1 MPSLLECGCA
11 PSNARARETNSL
23 VICLAGNPNVGKSTL
38 FNRLTGSAA
47 ETANYPGMTV
57 ELGVAKAYWEG
68 RKVQVVDLPGTYA
81 LDPTS
86 EDQWVARHG
95 ILDWRPDVVVAVVD
109 ATNLA
114 RNLYLVLQL
123 LDLGCRVV
131 VSLNLMDEARRHSV
145 KIDTQALAREL
156 GVPVVPTVARS
167 GEGVRELIGAVL
179 AAGANKEA
187 SSSPLFFRYS
197 PAVEEET
204 EAVIGRLKER
214 TTSLP
219 YGLPARAVALALL
232 EEDSELTDQVRVQ
245 APDQVDPAL
254 GRGSLALRVAAER
267 HARAQAIA
275 STVVVEQEGA
285 RSERWWRLTT
295 SLPTGLPIL
304 LGVLGAVFAL
314 LFYLGGWLSTL
325 LSSAWTATASPLLTG
340 AVHALLGT
348 GTLGQTILWGL
359 DGGIL
364 ATLAVAIPYILTFYF
379 ILAVIEDSG
388 YMNAAAFLSDR
399 LMHAFGLHGR
409 AVIPLI
415 SAAGCN
421 VPAIMG
427 TRVLSSKR
435 ERTIACTLVT
445 LTPCSARTAV
455 IIGAVSLYAGWQ
467 WALFVFGITF
477 MVGLAAGVLLNRLLP
492 GQAEGLI
499 MEMFPFRRPSLRIV
513 VAKTWR
519 RFSGFIWAAAPI
531 ILVGSLALGALYETG
546 LIFHLSRPL
555 SPIVVDWLGLPAV
568 TGLTLI
574 FAVLRKELALQLLVV
589 LAVAKYGPQA
599 ANLLKFMTAHQI
611 VVYTLVNTIYI
622 PCVATIAMLGRELG
636 WRRAVFVSAG
646 TTSAAILVGGLVAR
660 ALRFF

>member
-57 ELGVAKAYWEG
+57 ELGVAKACWEG